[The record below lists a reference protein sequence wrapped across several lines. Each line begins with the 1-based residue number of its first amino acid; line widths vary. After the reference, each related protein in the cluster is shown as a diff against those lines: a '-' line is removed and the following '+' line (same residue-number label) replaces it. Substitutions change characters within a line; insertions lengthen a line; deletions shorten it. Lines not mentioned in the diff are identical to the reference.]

1 MLAQACMQSEYY
13 DKVDDAV
20 RFYSRTA
27 REVRPFETLVNLM
40 YQRPISPQFQVN
52 HGWDRAKFIIYQSIP

>member
-13 DKVDDAV
+13 DKVVDAV
-20 RFYSRTA
+20 KFYSRTA

-52 HGWDRAKFIIYQSIP
+52 DGLDRAKFIIYQPIP

>member
-13 DKVDDAV
+13 DKVVDAV

-27 REVRPFETLVNLM
+27 REVRPFETVVNLM
-40 YQRPISPQFQVN
+40 YQRPISLQFQVN
-52 HGWDRAKFIIYQSIP
+52 DSSDRGKFIIYQPIP

>member
-13 DKVDDAV
+13 DKVVDAV

-52 HGWDRAKFIIYQSIP
+52 DGWDRAEFIIYQPIP

>member
-1 MLAQACMQSEYY
+1 MQSEYY
-13 DKVDDAV
+13 DKVVDAV
-20 RFYSRTA
+20 GFYSRMA

-52 HGWDRAKFIIYQSIP
+52 DGWDRAKFIIY